1 MTFRKR
7 LYQAQDR
14 FREALCDS
22 FDTPTAVNVLRDLVS
37 RTNVYINSRA
47 NELDVSVVERA
58 ARWVGN
64 MFRMFGL
71 GEGDPS
77 ELGWGQASQDG
88 SPSLNVSRARHHNHL
103 LRQLTNS
110 DTNTHSVKKL
120 SCRIYGHCL
129 LSGMVS
135 GSSLSRKVTARRRK
149 F

>member
-1 MTFRKR
+1 M
-7 LYQAQDR
+7 YQAQDR

-22 FDTPTAVNVLRDLVS
+22 FDTPTAVNVLRELVS
-37 RTNVYINSRA
+37 RTNVYVNSRA
-47 NELDVSVVERA
+47 NELDVSVVERVA
-58 ARWVGN
+58 LWVGN

-88 SPSLNVSRARHHNHL
+88 SPSLNVSHALHHNHL
-103 LRQLTNS
+103 FRQLTNS

-120 SCRIYGHCL
+120 LCRIYGSCL

-135 GSSLSRKVTARRRK
+135 GS
-149 F
+149 

>member
-1 MTFRKR
+1 MTSRKR
-7 LYQAQDR
+7 LYQAQDK

-22 FDTPTAVNVLRDLVS
+22 FDTPAAINVLRDLVS

-47 NELDVSVVERA
+47 NELDVGVVERV

-103 LRQLTNS
+103 SHQL
-110 DTNTHSVKKL
+110 TNTHSVKRL
-120 SCRIYGHCL
+120 SCRIYGSYL

-135 GSSLSRKVTARRRK
+135 GSSLSRKVTAQRRK